1 MTTSSNNK
9 PQANI
14 WYKNYM
20 VLIFVIGLPALVVIV
35 CLYFI
40 YFSIKIQDSTVR
52 DDWYMDGKA
61 LYQDA
66 SRDQMTY
73 DLGISGVMRFDDD
86 GDKTKLRF
94 ELNYPAQ
101 SITTNILSD
110 GTPLVYPKTLEVK
123 ISHATDKSKDRD
135 VTLVHSADNVY
146 LGEVDMDKQPAKYY
160 VQVDND
166 GVHNW
171 RLVQHET
178 FPIANIS
185 FHPLASFDNSQTTLP
200 DQRDKRMNKTQ

>member
-1 MTTSSNNK
+1 MTMPSNNK

-73 DLGISGVMRFDDD
+73 DLGISGVMRIEQQDD
-86 GDKTKLRF
+86 
-94 ELNYPAQ
+94 
-101 SITTNILSD
+101 
-110 GTPLVYPKTLEVK
+110 
-123 ISHATDKSKDRD
+123 
-135 VTLVHSADNVY
+135 
-146 LGEVDMDKQPAKYY
+146 
-160 VQVDND
+160 
-166 GVHNW
+166 
-171 RLVQHET
+171 
-178 FPIANIS
+178 
-185 FHPLASFDNSQTTLP
+185 
-200 DQRDKRMNKTQ
+200 